1 MNAKNLFLTLA
12 VASLGLASCC
22 NSNTQTSVSM
32 KNEKDSASFY
42 MGCFYGKN
50 MTQSGMQDL
59 DMNAVIAGMNA
70 ALQNK
75 EIPSDM
81 EIRMFLNKYAQKAM
95 MAKAEKALKAGEEFL
110 AANAKKDGIKT
121 TESGLQYKIEKEGT
135 GAIPADTSVVRVHYK
150 GTLIDGTEFDSSYKR
165 GEPTEFPVNRV
176 IKGWTEALQL
186 MPVGSKWTLY
196 IPSNLAYGPQGA
208 RGAIGPNET
217 LIFEVELID
226 IVDPN
231 AQK

>member
-1 MNAKNLFLTLA
+1 
-12 VASLGLASCC
+12 
-22 NSNTQTSVSM
+22 
-32 KNEKDSASFY
+32 
-42 MGCFYGKN
+42 
-50 MTQSGMQDL
+50 
-59 DMNAVIAGMNA
+59 
-70 ALQNK
+70 
-75 EIPSDM
+75 
-81 EIRMFLNKYAQKAM
+81 MFLQKYTQKAM

>member
-1 MNAKNLFLTLA
+1 MEKYYFYYKNLPELDENKIKQLVRPSNEVAEFLKKCEDKLNDPSFDKENDQIYTLD
-12 VASLGLASCC
+12 
-22 NSNTQTSVSM
+22 
-32 KNEKDSASFY
+32 E
-42 MGCFYGKN
+42 
-50 MTQSGMQDL
+50 
-59 DMNAVIAGMNA
+59 I
-70 ALQNK
+70 K
-75 EIPSDM
+75 E
-81 EIRMFLNKYAQKAM
+81 FV
-95 MAKAEKALKAGEEFL
+95 GEEFL